1 MWYYESNQQPFGPV
15 SKEVV
20 AEALQAGKITEST
33 LVWREG
39 MTEWKRLAETELA
52 VLVGGTPPVVVE
64 NIPTAYAPVI
74 TNVPRPTKIKL
85 ESLNKLFWWWFGLLL
100 ASVPFYIVSVMFP
113 NEEWAAGLLCVY
125 YIPIIAAAVLQYIL
139 VFRFWQII
147 EDGFQR
153 TTAGK
158 AVGFL
163 FIPVFNLYWYF
174 VAFFGLSKD
183 TNNYVDRHFT
193 NSLSQPVRKT
203 KPALSLCF
211 VIIMWV
217 QNLFTF
223 YLYAKIV
230 STSLNSMGNIAMFS
244 EALSSMNI
252 PTIILYFLHL
262 GLLIAMFFDY
272 FKSAKS
278 ILAAKGTQP

>member
-20 AEALQAGKITEST
+20 AEALRTAKINEST

-39 MTEWKRLAETELA
+39 MAEWKRLAETELA
-52 VLVGGTPPVVVE
+52 VLVGGTPPAVIE
-64 NIPTAYAPVI
+64 NIPTAYSPAY
-74 TNVPRPTKIKL
+74 TNIPQTAKVKP

-100 ASVPFYIVSVMFP
+100 ASIPFYVVTVIFP
-113 NEEWAAGLLCVY
+113 TAEWAAALLCVY
-125 YIPIIAAAVLQYIL
+125 YFPIIAAAVLQYL
-139 VFRFWQII
+139 LTYRFWQII
-147 EDGFQR
+147 QDGFQR

-163 FIPVFNLYWYF
+163 FIPFFNLYWYF

-183 TNNYVDRHFT
+183 TNSYVDRHFSNNFT
-193 NSLSQPVRKT
+193 QPVRKT

-211 VIIMWV
+211 VILMWI

-223 YLYAKIV
+223 YIYAKIV
-230 STSLNSMGNIAMFS
+230 SATMASLGNVSTFS
-244 EALSSMNI
+244 EALAPVDI
-252 PTIILYFLHL
+252 PTIILYFVHL
-262 GLLIAMFFDY
+262 GLLIATFFDY
-272 FKSAKS
+272 FQTAKS
-278 ILAAKGTQP
+278 ILAAEVKQP